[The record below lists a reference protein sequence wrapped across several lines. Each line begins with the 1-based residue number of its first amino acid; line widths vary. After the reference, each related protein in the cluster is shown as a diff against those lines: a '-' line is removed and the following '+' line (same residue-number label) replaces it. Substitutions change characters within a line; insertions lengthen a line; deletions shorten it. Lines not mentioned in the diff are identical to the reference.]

1 MWKQSVESVD
11 ARRELQ
17 APGKEDLP
25 LPEVK
30 LEASA
35 AQLKGPNNINN
46 TH

>member
-1 MWKQSVESVD
+1 MHVVSNH
-11 ARRELQ
+11 ELQ
-17 APGKEDLP
+17 APGKGGFVNPP